1 LIVEGL
7 CGTVSSAQAD
17 MFQSYLFSTNCFICV
32 FLPIYSQKSP
42 YNKESEK
49 CRKDSVA
56 GWQQYADKNCHP
68 SMIFMRTSVC
78 FFVKKKVNIDQ
89 NEKKEAK

>member
-1 LIVEGL
+1 
-7 CGTVSSAQAD
+7 
-17 MFQSYLFSTNCFICV
+17 
-32 FLPIYSQKSP
+32 
-42 YNKESEK
+42 
-49 CRKDSVA
+49 VA